1 MRQSF
6 VFKNDTDLGHTG
18 SSRGGGKMNRYE
30 KIALSTLGPIAAA
43 CGTFYAWSLNYSVAS
58 WIILKS
64 STMWKS
70 FSGGEIFMPIRQSAA
85 YIDNPS
91 VMRLV
96 KAATTATFVEA
107 AVAAGAVAI
116 AILRPWEVRPPSDGS
131 RFATLDDLKRAG
143 LIEGQPGKS
152 ILLGTFG
159 KGRQTVDVRYSGDS
173 HFFVNGPSRSGK
185 GRGFVMTNLL
195 EYEGSAVV
203 LDVKLENYLNTGAA
217 RLAMGQ
223 KCFVFAPGSAKSH
236 RWNPLDF
243 VRGWPERS
251 TDLINLAASLLPI
264 GEKEDGY
271 WKQTA
276 RGLLAGVLG
285 YVMEARSMEGRRN
298 FRSVL
303 RMFSTGRSFSDVLSE
318 IIESEPELNDFI
330 LGSFR
335 QHLGRD
341 EEQRPSFE
349 GHIVTALAPFNNLL
363 IAEAC
368 SSSDFDLRDLRRTP
382 FSLFIAAPVSDFG
395 TVEPIIRLLIQ
406 QVHDI
411 MLRNLPGK
419 DEPHKVLMM
428 LDEFYQFERLP
439 EIIKRAPLV
448 AGYGLTIA
456 LVAQNISQIDER
468 YGQKTRDALLGNMD
482 IKLCIAVGDDA
493 TARIVSDNLGRKYE
507 EREGWGKHSSV
518 LLGKQAS
525 SGRFELVPLMDA
537 GSVQRLDDTK
547 TILQVR
553 SGYGAILN
561 KMNFYTDS
569 HFLQKRREVEG
580 YARQLVIP
588 EIEIRAEWPLFET
601 RAAASTIF
609 DGKGPKKERSVSV
622 AILGNG
628 AVAASDRDFE
638 VLALAMAVFRDTTR
652 FMHQFRS
659 AMRATEDQAIT
670 DLLFRLR
677 TAPETLGPLRGKQ
690 DRFDRNARGER
701 KAAMDAVWPLREAVI
716 AARWA
721 KIAQAMNAA
730 AADVTWSFV
739 RGFATSPEGESV
751 RGDDLAMAV
760 LDADIAEETNQLEI
774 GHEQL
779 TAAVEE
785 IAAVL
790 TSNNPQAD
798 ASDTNKTSA
807 IDAAV
812 ERLKR
817 STAAA
822 LLEDD
827 QLPDAIVAGGSDAAA
842 PSSHAPDQP
851 QDSLEPQA

>member
-1 MRQSF
+1 
-6 VFKNDTDLGHTG
+6 
-18 SSRGGGKMNRYE
+18 MNQFE
-30 KIALSTLGPIAAA
+30 KIALSTLGPIAGV
-43 CGTFYAWSLNYSVAS
+43 CGSFYVWSLNYSVAS
-58 WIILKS
+58 WIILKRS
-64 STMWKS
+64 SMWKS
-70 FSGGEIFMPIRQSAA
+70 FSSGEIFLPIRQASA
-85 YIDNPS
+85 YMDNPL

-96 KAATTATFVEA
+96 KAATTATLVEGVV
-107 AVAAGAVAI
+107 VAGAI
-116 AILRPWEVRPPSDGS
+116 AIAITRPWEVRPPSDSS
-131 RFATLDDLKRAG
+131 RFSTLEDLKRAG
-143 LIEGQPGKS
+143 LINGQPGRS

-159 KGRQTVDVRYSGDS
+159 KGRQAVDVRYSGDS

-264 GEKEDGY
+264 GEKEDSY

-276 RGLLAGVLG
+276 RGLLAGLLG

-318 IIESEPELNDFI
+318 IIENEPELNDFI

-349 GHIVTALAPFNNLL
+349 GHIITALAPFNNLL

-368 SSSDFDLRDLRRTP
+368 SSSDFDLRDLRRAP

-406 QVHDI
+406 QIHDI
-411 MLRNLPGK
+411 MLRSLPGK
-419 DEPHKVLMM
+419 DEPHKILMM

-456 LVAQNISQIDER
+456 LVAQNIPQIDER

-507 EREGWGKHSSV
+507 EREGWGRHSS
-518 LLGKQAS
+518 LMLGKQAS

-537 GSVQRLDDTK
+537 GSVQRLDDAK

-561 KMNFYTDS
+561 KLNFYTDS
-569 HFLQKRREVEG
+569 RFLQRRREVEAF
-580 YARQLVIP
+580 ARQLVIP
-588 EIEIRAEWPLFET
+588 EIEIRPEWPLFET
-601 RAAASTIF
+601 RASAATAASDATT
-609 DGKGPKKERSVSV
+609 
-622 AILGNG
+622 ANG
-628 AVAASDRDFE
+628 AISGGVSNNGPSSPSDRDFA
-638 VLALAMAVFRDTTR
+638 VLAAAMAVFSETNR

-659 AMRATEDQAIT
+659 AMSATEDQAIA

-677 TAPETLGPLRGKQ
+677 TAPETLGPLRGKS
-690 DRFDRNARGER
+690 DRFDRKARNER
-701 KAAMDAVWPLREAVI
+701 KATLEAVWPLREAVI

-721 KIAQAMNAA
+721 KIAEAMNAA
-730 AADVTWSFV
+730 ATQVTWSFV
-739 RGFATSPEGESV
+739 QGFAPSPQRLSV
-751 RGDDLAMAV
+751 HDDDVAAV
-760 LDADIAEETNQLEI
+760 VLEPDVEQETNQLEI

-779 TAAVEE
+779 TAAVDE
-785 IAAVL
+785 IAAVV
-790 TSNNPQAD
+790 
-798 ASDTNKTSA
+798 ASDAQTPETGNIDKSRA

-812 ERLKR
+812 RRLKR

-822 LLEDD
+822 MLEDD
-827 QLPDAIVAGGSDAAA
+827 QLPEAVVANDCAAT
-842 PSSHAPDQP
+842 
-851 QDSLEPQA
+851 SLPPHSLDETQETLE

>member
-1 MRQSF
+1 
-6 VFKNDTDLGHTG
+6 
-18 SSRGGGKMNRYE
+18 MNRFE
-30 KIALSTLGPIAAA
+30 KIALSTLGPIIAA
-43 CGTFYAWSLNYSVAS
+43 CGTFYAWSFNYSVAS

-64 STMWKS
+64 SSMWKS
-70 FSGGEIFMPIRQSAA
+70 FSGGEIFLPIRQASA
-85 YIDNPS
+85 YIDSPL

-96 KAATTATFVEA
+96 KAATTATLVEGVV
-107 AVAAGAVAI
+107 VAGGIAI
-116 AILRPWEVRPPSDGS
+116 AITRPWEVRPPSDGS

-143 LIEGQPGKS
+143 LIDGQPGRS

-159 KGRQTVDVRYSGDS
+159 KSRQAVDVRYSGDS

-276 RGLLAGVLG
+276 RGLMAGVLG
-285 YVMEARSMEGRRN
+285 YVMEAKSMEGRRN

-318 IIESEPELNDFI
+318 IIENEPELNDFI

-349 GHIVTALAPFNNLL
+349 GHIITALAPFNNLL

-406 QVHDI
+406 QIHDI
-411 MLRNLPGK
+411 MLRSLPGK
-419 DEPHKVLMM
+419 DEPHKILMM

-456 LVAQNISQIDER
+456 LVAQNIPQIDER

-493 TARIVSDNLGRKYE
+493 TARIVSENLGRKYE
-507 EREGWGKHSSV
+507 EREGWGRHSS
-518 LLGKQAS
+518 LMLGKQAS

-561 KMNFYTDS
+561 KLNFYTDGR
-569 HFLQKRREVEG
+569 FLQRRREVEA
-580 YARQLVIP
+580 YARRLVIP
-588 EIEIRAEWPLFET
+588 EIEIRPEWPLFET
-601 RAAASTIF
+601 R
-609 DGKGPKKERSVSV
+609 VSV
-622 AILGNG
+622 ATAASDATAANGGISGGVSSNG
-628 AVAASDRDFE
+628 ANRASDRDFE
-638 VLALAMAVFRDTTR
+638 VMAASMAVFSETTR

-659 AMRATEDQAIT
+659 AMSATEDQAIA
-670 DLLFRLR
+670 DVLFRLR
-677 TAPETLGPLRGKQ
+677 TAPETLGPLRGKS
-690 DRFDRNARGER
+690 DRFDRKARSER
-701 KAAMDAVWPLREAVI
+701 KAALEAVWPLREAVI

-721 KIAQAMNAA
+721 KIAEAMNAA
-730 AADVTWSFV
+730 ATQVTWSFV
-739 RGFATSPEGESV
+739 QGFAPSPQRLSV
-751 RGDDLAMAV
+751 HDDDVAAV
-760 LDADIAEETNQLEI
+760 VLEPDVEQETNQLEI

-779 TAAVEE
+779 TAAVNE

-790 TSNNPQAD
+790 AFD
-798 ASDTNKTSA
+798 AQTPETGNIDKTRA

-812 ERLKR
+812 RRLKR

-822 LLEDD
+822 MREND
-827 QLPDAIVAGGSDAAA
+827 QLPEAVVANDGAATSL
-842 PSSHAPDQP
+842 PPHSPD
-851 QDSLEPQA
+851 

>member
-1 MRQSF
+1 
-6 VFKNDTDLGHTG
+6 
-18 SSRGGGKMNRYE
+18 MNRYE
-30 KIALSTLGPIAAA
+30 KVALSTLGPIAAA

-58 WIILKS
+58 WIILKN

-70 FSGGEIFMPIRQSAA
+70 FSGGDIFMPISQAAA
-85 YIDNPS
+85 YIGNPL

-143 LIEGQPGKS
+143 LIDGQPGKS

-159 KGRQTVDVRYSGDS
+159 KGRQAVDVRYSGDS

-243 VRGWPERS
+243 LRGWPERS

-368 SSSDFDLRDLRRTP
+368 SSSDFDLRDLRRAP

-456 LVAQNISQIDER
+456 LVAQNIPQIDER

-507 EREGWGKHSSV
+507 EREGWGKHSS
-518 LLGKQAS
+518 LILGKQAS
-525 SGRFELVPLMDA
+525 SGRFEIVPLMDA

-561 KMNFYTDS
+561 KMNFYTDGR
-569 HFLQKRREVEG
+569 FLQRRREVES
-580 YARQLVIP
+580 YARKLVVP
-588 EIEIRAEWPLFET
+588 EIEIRPEWPLFET
-601 RAAASTIF
+601 RTTGPAAASGGTTPRAESSGEVATSDRATI
-609 DGKGPKKERSVSV
+609 SS
-622 AILGNG
+622 
-628 AVAASDRDFE
+628 SDRDFE
-638 VLALAMAVFRDTTR
+638 VLAAAMAVFSDTTR

-659 AMRATEDQAIT
+659 AISATEDQAIA

-690 DRFDRNARGER
+690 DRFDRKARRER
-701 KAAMDAVWPLREAVI
+701 NSALDAVWPLREAVI

-721 KIAQAMNAA
+721 KIAEVMNATA
-730 AADVTWSFV
+730 TQVTWSFV
-739 RGFATSPEGESV
+739 QGFVTSGHDENV
-751 RGDDLAMAV
+751 RADSLDVAALDPDDV
-760 LDADIAEETNQLEI
+760 DIGEETKQLEI

-779 TAAVEE
+779 TAAVDE
-785 IAAVL
+785 IAGLL
-790 TSNNPQAD
+790 TSDNPQPD
-798 ASDTNKTSA
+798 ANDTNKTSA

-812 ERLKR
+812 ERLKLL
-817 STAAA
+817 TAASM
-822 LLEDD
+822 LEDD
-827 QLPDAIVAGGSDAAA
+827 QLPDAIVAGDSTAAA
-842 PSSHAPDQP
+842 PPSHTPDQQ
-851 QDSLEPQA
+851 QDSLEPQI

>member
-1 MRQSF
+1 
-6 VFKNDTDLGHTG
+6 
-18 SSRGGGKMNRYE
+18 MNRYE
-30 KIALSTLGPIAAA
+30 KIVLSTVGPFAAA

-70 FSGGEIFMPIRQSAA
+70 FSGGEIFMPISQAAA
-85 YIDNPS
+85 YIDNPL

-96 KAATTATFVEA
+96 KVATTATLLEA
-107 AVAAGAVAI
+107 AVVAGAVAI

-143 LIEGQPGKS
+143 LIDGQPGKS

-159 KGRQTVDVRYSGDS
+159 KGRQAVDVRYSGDS

-195 EYEGSAVV
+195 EYEGSTVV

-264 GEKEDGY
+264 GEKEEGY

-303 RMFSTGRSFSDVLSE
+303 RMFLTGRSFSDVLSE

-368 SSSDFDLRDLRRTP
+368 SSSDFDLRDLRREP
-382 FSLFIAAPVSDFG
+382 FSLFVAAPVSDFG

-406 QVHDI
+406 QIHDI
-411 MLRNLPGK
+411 MLRNLPSK

-456 LVAQNISQIDER
+456 LVAQNIPQIDER

-493 TARIVSDNLGRKYE
+493 TARIVSENLGRKYE
-507 EREGWGKHSSV
+507 EREGWGKHSS
-518 LLGKQAS
+518 LILGKQAS

-561 KMNFYTDS
+561 KMNFYADGR
-569 HFLQKRREVEG
+569 FLQRRREVES
-580 YARQLVIP
+580 YARKLVVP
-588 EIEIRAEWPLFET
+588 EIEIRPEWPLFQT
-601 RAAASTIF
+601 RTIAPAAASGRTNPKAESSGEVATSNRATISSS
-609 DGKGPKKERSVSV
+609 DG
-622 AILGNG
+622 
-628 AVAASDRDFE
+628 DFE
-638 VLALAMAVFRDTTR
+638 VLAAAMAVFPDTTR

-659 AMRATEDQAIT
+659 AMSATEDQAIA

-690 DRFDRNARGER
+690 DRFDRKGRRER
-701 KAAMDAVWPLREAVI
+701 NAAMDAVWPLREAVI

-721 KIAQAMNAA
+721 KIAEVMNATA
-730 AADVTWSFV
+730 TQVTWSFAQ
-739 RGFATSPEGESV
+739 GFATSPDDENV
-751 RGDDLAMAV
+751 RAEPLDVAALGSDDV
-760 LDADIAEETNQLEI
+760 DIAEETNQLKI

-779 TAAVEE
+779 TAAVDE
-785 IAAVL
+785 IAGLL
-790 TSNNPQAD
+790 TSDNSQPDVN
-798 ASDTNKTSA
+798 DTNKTSA
-807 IDAAV
+807 IEAAV

-817 STAAA
+817 STTASV
-822 LLEDD
+822 LEDD
-827 QLPDAIVAGGSDAAA
+827 QLPDAIVAGDSTAAA
-842 PSSHAPDQP
+842 PPSLTPDQP
-851 QDSLEPQA
+851 QDSLEPQT

>member
-1 MRQSF
+1 
-6 VFKNDTDLGHTG
+6 
-18 SSRGGGKMNRYE
+18 MNRFE
-30 KIALSTLGPIAAA
+30 KIALSTIGPITAA
-43 CGTFYAWSLNYSVAS
+43 CGTAYAWSFNYSVAS

-64 STMWKS
+64 SSMWKR
-70 FSGGEIFMPIRQSAA
+70 FSGGEIFLPIRQALA
-85 YIDNPS
+85 YIDNPL

-96 KAATTATFVEA
+96 KAATTATLVEGVV
-107 AVAAGAVAI
+107 VAGAI
-116 AILRPWEVRPPSDGS
+116 AITIKRPWEVRPPSDGS
-131 RFATLDDLKRAG
+131 RFAALEDLKRAG
-143 LIEGQPGKS
+143 LINGEPGRS

-159 KGRQTVDVRYSGDS
+159 KGRQAVDVRYSGDS

-195 EYEGSAVV
+195 EYEGSTVV

-223 KCFVFAPGSAKSH
+223 RCFVYAPGSAKSH

-318 IIESEPELNDFI
+318 IIENEPELNDFI

-349 GHIVTALAPFNNLL
+349 GHIITALAPFNNLL

-406 QVHDI
+406 QIHDI
-411 MLRNLPGK
+411 MLRSLPGK
-419 DEPHKVLMM
+419 DEPHKILMM

-456 LVAQNISQIDER
+456 LVAQNIPQIDER

-507 EREGWGKHSSV
+507 EREGWGRHSG
-518 LLGKQAS
+518 LILGKQAS

-537 GSVQRLDDTK
+537 GSIQRLDDTK

-561 KMNFYTDS
+561 KLNFYTDGR
-569 HFLQKRREVEG
+569 FLQRRREVEA

-588 EIEIRAEWPLFET
+588 KIELRPEWPLFET
-601 RAAASTIF
+601 RASVATAASDATAANGGIS
-609 DGKGPKKERSVSV
+609 DGVSS
-622 AILGNG
+622 NG
-628 AVAASDRDFE
+628 ANRASDRDFE
-638 VLALAMAVFRDTTR
+638 VMAASMAVFSETNR

-659 AMRATEDQAIT
+659 AMSATEDQAIA

-677 TAPETLGPLRGKQ
+677 TAPETLGPLRGKS
-690 DRFDRNARGER
+690 DRFDGKARREQ
-701 KAAMDAVWPLREAVI
+701 KAALEAVWPLREAVI

-721 KIAQAMNAA
+721 KIAEAMNAA
-730 AADVTWSFV
+730 ATQVTWSFV
-739 RGFATSPEGESV
+739 QGFAPSPQRLSV
-751 RGDDLAMAV
+751 HADDFAAAV
-760 LDADIAEETNQLEI
+760 TEPDIEEETNQLEI

-779 TAAVEE
+779 TAAVDE
-785 IAAVL
+785 IATVL
-790 TSNNPQAD
+790 
-798 ASDTNKTSA
+798 ASGAQTPGKGNIDKTRA

-812 ERLKR
+812 RRLKR

-822 LLEDD
+822 MLEDD
-827 QLPDAIVAGGSDAAA
+827 QLPEAVVANDGAATA
-842 PSSHAPDQP
+842 LPPHSPDETQET
-851 QDSLEPQA
+851 LE